1 MVLIVELFY
10 PSAPQRHSRYR
21 LSLPWKAG
29 SLITVQT
36 AGCDADDCGTRGKLM
51 HERVSHFRRKG
62 PTEDAIG
69 ILTCAVHQ
77 ILTRDKD
84 MVFHF
89 LLLILSN
96 YFVKC
101 F

>member
-1 MVLIVELFY
+1 MVLIVEL
-10 PSAPQRHSRYR
+10 SLCQLLQRHIRYR

-29 SLITVQT
+29 SLITVLS

-51 HERVSHFRRKG
+51 LEECPIFGVKDRRKLQSS
-62 PTEDAIG
+62 

-84 MVFHF
+84 IVFDF
-89 LLLILSN
+89 LPLILSN
-96 YFVKC
+96 CFVKC